1 MKQAAILT
9 LVILMSGLILAAGN
23 GNMATQQQERQSQ
36 ITKTFTNDPTSDLR
50 KKIRQNEELVFERG
64 RASVRTNNDEL
75 EIRGQN
81 GALVKTKLQL
91 HNEGNASKLKVR
103 LGNGQNAEIK
113 IMPETAS
120 QKAIEKL
127 RLKNCNQ
134 TINNCTIELK
144 EVGQG
149 NKTRAVYEAKV
160 KKKFRLFGVFK
171 SEKEVTTQIDAETGE
186 EVKTKRPWWSWMAS
200 EDEVETQE

>member
-1 MKQAAILT
+1 MKQIAILT
-9 LVILMSGLILAAGN
+9 LVVLMSALILAAGN
-23 GNMATQQQERQSQ
+23 ANMATQQLQEQPQ
-36 ITKTFTNDPTSDLR
+36 MTKTFANDATSDLR
-50 KKIRQNEELVFERG
+50 KRIRQNEELVFERG
-64 RASVRTNNDEL
+64 RASVRTNENGL
-75 EIRGQN
+75 EIRGQD

-91 HNEGNASKLKVR
+91 HNEGNASRLKVR
-103 LGNGQNAEIK
+103 LANGQNAEIK

-120 QKAIEKL
+120 QKALERL

-171 SEKEVTTQIDAETGE
+171 SEKEVMTQIDAETGE
-186 EVKTKRPWWSWMAS
+186 ELKTKRPWWSWMAS
-200 EDEVETQE
+200 EEEVEE